1 MDDVNRVFPDQS
13 PSKNPILLRDLE
25 HRANEVGRMLK
36 DIMPEGVGFA
46 FLMFTFDGG
55 DSGWMTYASNA
66 QRSDMIKALQEM
78 IEKLE
83 GSP

>member
-25 HRANEVGRMLK
+25 YRSRKVALVFK
-36 DIMPEGVGFA
+36 DIMPDGVGYA
-46 FLMFTFDGG
+46 FLMFTFG
-55 DSGWMTYASNA
+55 DDGWMTYASNA
-66 QRSDMIKALQEM
+66 QRSDMIKALREM

-83 GSP
+83 GSA